1 MSTKFLSERRVIPV
15 YFVLFI
21 ATVLFIFSCDGAAS
35 FGYIGVCWEVGGGMF
50 MSISCISN
58 YLDKGKVD

>member
-35 FGYIGVCWEVGGGMF
+35 FGYIGVCGGGWRWDVHVY
-50 MSISCISN
+50 IL
-58 YLDKGKVD
+58 Y